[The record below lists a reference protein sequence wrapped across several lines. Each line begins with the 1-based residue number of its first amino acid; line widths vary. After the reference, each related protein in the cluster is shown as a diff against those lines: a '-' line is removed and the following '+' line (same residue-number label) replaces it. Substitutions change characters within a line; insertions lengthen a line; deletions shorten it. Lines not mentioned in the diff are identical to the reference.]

1 MTTMPGKLFR
11 IIGYM
16 LYALVVL
23 LLLIVLRFPGEEL
36 RRYGEGRLA
45 ALVPGSSW
53 RILGLSYRFPLTL
66 VAEGLELT
74 LAEGQG
80 PGVRVDKLSASL
92 SPLALPGE
100 VAVTADF
107 YGGRLQGRLRLG
119 PGAGLEGRD
128 LRLEKVDAAL
138 LPGEFFPGGRKVNG
152 RLDAWG
158 ELSYSPASATAEGG
172 LFGRG
177 EVSLRDGS
185 IALLAPLF
193 SLKRLDVGQLSCE
206 LRLARGR
213 VDIAS
218 GQLRGADLQAD
229 FAGWWQ
235 QAGDIFSG
243 QVQLGGRLRPGQGLL
258 AGVAEEERHGL
269 ELLLA
274 SHEGGLPFT
283 VTGTVAAPLFR
294 FDP

>member
-1 MTTMPGKLFR
+1 MTTMPGKPFR
-11 IIGYM
+11 IFGFM
-16 LYALVVL
+16 LYALALL

-66 VAEGLELT
+66 AAEGLEVT

-80 PGVRVDKLSASL
+80 PRVRLDKLSASL
-92 SPLALPGE
+92 SSLVPPGE
-100 VAVTADF
+100 VAVTAAI
-107 YGGRLQGRLRLG
+107 YGGTLQGRLRLG
-119 PGAGLEGRD
+119 SGAGLEGRD

-138 LPGEFFPGGRKVNG
+138 LPGEFLPGGRKVNG

-158 ELSYSPASATAEGG
+158 ELNFSPASATAEGG
-172 LFGRG
+172 LLGRG

-185 IALLAPLF
+185 IALLSPLF
-193 SLKRLDVGQLSCE
+193 SLQRLDVGQLSCE

-213 VDIAS
+213 IDIAS

-243 QVQLGGRLRPGQGLL
+243 QVELGGRVQPGQGLL
-258 AGVAEEERHGL
+258 ARVAEEERQGL
-269 ELLLA
+269 ELLLT

-283 VTGTVAAPLFR
+283 VTGTVAAPFFR